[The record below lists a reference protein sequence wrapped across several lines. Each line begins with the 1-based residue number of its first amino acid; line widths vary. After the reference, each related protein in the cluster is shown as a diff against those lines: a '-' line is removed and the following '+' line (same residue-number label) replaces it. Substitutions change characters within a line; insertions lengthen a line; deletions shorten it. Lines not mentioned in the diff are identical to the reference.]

1 MRRGARPR
9 IGSPVVSA
17 TVTGTS
23 QLSHVALQRA
33 GSDQLLEVVNRR
45 PTFFRGFVPT
55 VRDVWGHRELLVNLV
70 RKDVKVKYKDSV
82 LGLFWSLAR
91 PLVYLLVYS
100 VAIGWF
106 LGASRSIPLFGI
118 YLFTGLLA
126 WGLFSEIINGA
137 TASVVGNAGLVKK
150 VWFPRELLPL
160 SAVGLALVNAGLQVV
175 VLLGAYVVTGEW
187 PTSSRILLIPLAI
200 AVTVVFAT
208 ALGLLL
214 AAINVYLRDVQHIV
228 EVLLLVWFWLTP
240 IVYDWSRVRDFFI
253 EEHGMTWAFQLYLL
267 NPMANVALAF
277 QAGLWP
283 GASHAGGNNYEYDGN
298 LALRLSLC
306 LVASLGLLWVCQRLF
321 ARMATSFAQEL

>member
-1 MRRGARPR
+1 
-9 IGSPVVSA
+9 
-17 TVTGTS
+17 VTGRS
-23 QLSHVALQRA
+23 ELSHVAIQRA
-33 GSDQLLEVVNRR
+33 GADDLLEVINRR
-45 PTFFRGFVPT
+45 PTFLRGFGVT
-55 VRDVWGHRELLVNLV
+55 AVDVWAHRELLVNLV

-106 LGASRSIPLFGI
+106 LGASRAIPLFGI
-118 YLFTGLLA
+118 YLFTGLLC
-126 WGLFSEIINGA
+126 WNLFSEIINGA

-160 SAVGLALVNAGLQVV
+160 SAVGLALVNAGLQVI
-175 VLLGAYVVTGEW
+175 VLVGAYVVTGEY
-187 PTSSRILLIPLAI
+187 PSSSRILLIPLAI

-214 AAINVYLRDVQHIV
+214 AAVNVYFRDVQHIV

-240 IVYDWSRVRDFFI
+240 IVYDWGRVRTFFI
-253 EEHGMTWAFQLYLL
+253 VDHGMTWAFQLYLL

-283 GASHAGGNNYEYDGN
+283 GVDRPSGHLYEYDGN
-298 LALRLSLC
+298 LALRLTMC

>member
-1 MRRGARPR
+1 
-9 IGSPVVSA
+9 
-17 TVTGTS
+17 VTGTS
-23 QLSHVALQRA
+23 ELSHVAVQRA
-33 GSDQLLEVVNRR
+33 GADDLLEVINKR
-45 PTFFRGFVPT
+45 PTFFRGFAST
-55 VRDVWGHRELLVNLV
+55 AADVWSHRELLVNLV

-100 VAIGWF
+100 IAIGWF
-106 LGASRSIPLFGI
+106 LGASRYIQLFVI

-160 SAVGLALVNAGLQVV
+160 SAVGLALVNAGLQVI
-175 VLLGAYVVTGEW
+175 VLVGAYVVTGEY
-187 PTSSRILLIPLAI
+187 PTSSRILLIPLAL

-208 ALGLLL
+208 AIGLLL

-240 IVYDWSRVRDFFI
+240 IVYDWGRVRTFFI
-253 EEHGMTWAFQLYLL
+253 TDHGMTWIFQLYLL

-283 GASHAGGNNYEYDGN
+283 GVDKPSGRLYEYDGN
-298 LALRLSLC
+298 LTMRLSLC
-306 LVASLGLLWVCQRLF
+306 LVGSLALLWVCQRLF